1 MSIIFLLPLDY
12 VSHNSTSELVWFN
25 LPDSVIQIIWKV
37 NYWTTFAL
45 TWLVLPMLLEF
56 YRSGHNNNL
65 DKVKDS
71 IRANLKFQAIM
82 LGVSILGVIY
92 LMVEVGLSPS
102 HLKMMI
108 IALSHVYSL
117 ILALWLMAHGL
128 ITIPRNKWI
137 SGNIGKDLNFQY
149 LKLPKLV
156 DELEDVKIS
165 FREQVLIVVS
175 LTRNFTSDSIED
187 FKYRDWILKL
197 YNSIPGDLKEN
208 VERQFIHENI
218 NISRNELTDSF
229 MTKLN
234 SNFNSNLH
242 RLIGYQSEYNN
253 LFKRIIRLED
263 TLNSVGTRQLTFR
276 VDNHKVLFPPKINF
290 LYWYYYLPFVN
301 RITSIFLFIAS
312 FILLQSEFF
321 HSTKLSLL
329 NHLIYSTGIINHP
342 ILQFIISSLVFS
354 YMLFC
359 GLDSLTHLK
368 IFNMYHLVARE
379 SDPVSA
385 SWYTMYIARLTIPL
399 SYNFIT
405 LFISRESIF
414 EKWFGES
421 IHLTG
426 LFNLLNNWI
435 PRLVLI
441 PVILAVF
448 QVYDKI
454 KKRLGF
460 SDLYDSWAL
469 FDDDQE
475 QDGNR
480 GDLKRQDLIIVEAK
494 RIINREMSKRE
505 IQLRPFNLRHEDNLA
520 DLNYQTNRRQFQDVL
535 VDNIN
540 NRVDQ
545 EEQEEETYFN
555 GTIIS
560 PESNSVWS
568 RLGSTFSSIRDNV
581 NRTIGRGSNDRRN
594 YRDEEPL
601 DDFNYDDD
609 ANENLII

>member
-12 VSHNSTSELVWFN
+12 ISHNSTSELIWFK
-25 LPDSVIQIIWKV
+25 LPDSVILIIWKV

-56 YRSGHNNNL
+56 YRSGHNKTWDRL
-65 DKVKDS
+65 RDS
-71 IRANLKFQAIM
+71 IKANLKFQAVM
-82 LGVSILGVIY
+82 LGVSLLGVVY

-175 LTRNFTSDSIED
+175 LTRNFTSDSMED

-197 YNSIPGDLKEN
+197 YNSIPGDIKEN

-218 NISRNELTDSF
+218 NISRSELNDSF

-242 RLIGYQSEYNN
+242 RLVGYQAEFNN
-253 LFKRIIRLED
+253 LFRRIIRLED
-263 TLNSVGTRQLTFR
+263 TLNSVGSRELSFR
-276 VDNHKVLFPPKINF
+276 IDNHKVLFSPKVNF
-290 LYWYYYLPFVN
+290 IYWYYYLPTVN
-301 RITSIFLFIAS
+301 RLTSVFLSISS

-329 NHLIYSTGIINHP
+329 NHLVYSSGINGAP
-342 ILQFIISSLVFS
+342 LFQFVISSLVFS

-359 GLDSLTHLK
+359 ALNSLTHLK
-368 IFNMYHLVARE
+368 IFNMYHLVAHE
-379 SDPVSA
+379 SDPVSGC
-385 SWYTMYIARLTIPL
+385 WYTMYIARLTIPL

-426 LFNLLNNWI
+426 LFNLLNNWT

-441 PVILAVF
+441 PVILAMF
-448 QVYDKI
+448 RVYDKV
-454 KKRLGF
+454 KKKLGF
-460 SDLYDSWAL
+460 GDLYDSWTL
-469 FDDDQE
+469 FDDDE
-475 QDGNR
+475 E
-480 GDLKRQDLIIVEAK
+480 GDPAKRQDLIIVEAK
-494 RIINREMSKRE
+494 RIVNREMSKRE
-505 IQLRPFNLRHEDNLA
+505 LQLRPFNLRNEDVSAA
-520 DLNYQTNRRQFQDVL
+520 DMNYENNRRQFHDVL

-540 NRVDQ
+540 NRIDQ
-545 EEQEEETYFN
+545 EETYFN
-555 GTIIS
+555 GTIIT
-560 PESNSVWS
+560 PESTSIWG
-568 RLGSTFSSIRDNV
+568 RLGNTFTSIRDNV
-581 NRTIGRGSNDRRN
+581 NRTIGRGNTS
-594 YRDEEPL
+594 YRDEESL
-601 DDFNYDDD
+601 EDFNYDDD
-609 ANENLII
+609 ANENLVI